1 MKHDWMHLNL
11 VTDNVTISL
20 YILLY
25 IIFYHVSM
33 LSHTFDLL
41 LHGLLKMSISSRNVI
56 VSVAT
61 DVGVYCSIVYEST
74 VSWTLA
80 RDLRHGA
87 PRLTLGRCVSLMVG
101 RACLRRWTVV
111 ACVSGRR
118 SKSITDGS

>member
-11 VTDNVTISL
+11 LTANVTIS

-33 LSHTFDLL
+33 LS
-41 LHGLLKMSISSRNVI
+41 HGLLKMSISSRNVI

-61 DVGVYCSIVYEST
+61 DVGVYCSIVYESS

-87 PRLTLGRCVSLMVG
+87 PRLALGRCVSLMVG

-118 SKSITDGS
+118 SKFITDGS